1 MHHAD
6 DAYGRVVWIGLVDG
20 AGCSPRYKVS
30 VIFGLKHII
39 LALDHL
45 LITLWYAKLGDLE
58 LLQILLIYYGIW
70 LLM

>member
-6 DAYGRVVWIGLVDG
+6 DAYGRVVWIGLIDG
-20 AGCSPRYKVS
+20 AGCTTRYKVS
-30 VIFGLKHII
+30 VIFSLQHII
-39 LALDHL
+39 LAFDHF

-58 LLQILLIYYGIW
+58 LLQILLINYRIW